1 MSRSPDRICHI
12 LRAENGP
19 ISAKDSGRHQKSR
32 RTQKQKFTQIQE
44 IIKANIMI
52 YIVYYTVTDSDLDQ
66 IKLNITVGPKIK
78 YATHPEINK
87 MVKTSG
93 G

>member
-1 MSRSPDRICHI
+1 
-12 LRAENGP
+12 
-19 ISAKDSGRHQKSR
+19 
-32 RTQKQKFTQIQE
+32 
-44 IIKANIMI
+44 MI

-78 YATHPEINK
+78 YVAYPEMNK

>member
-1 MSRSPDRICHI
+1 
-12 LRAENGP
+12 
-19 ISAKDSGRHQKSR
+19 
-32 RTQKQKFTQIQE
+32 
-44 IIKANIMI
+44 MI

-66 IKLNITVGPKIK
+66 IKLNNTVGPKIK
-78 YATHPEINK
+78 YVTYPEMNK